1 MTIKQNGQKEHRNSQ
16 IGYYSHKYD
25 SIGRFCSYWH
35 QINEIITLDPENVL
49 EIGIGNGLVCKYLK
63 ERDVN
68 ITTLDIK
75 ESVKADVVGNV
86 LDIPL
91 DDNSFDVVACYEVL
105 EHLPYEKFHAALS
118 EIRRVT
124 RSYAIL
130 SMPDAKKT
138 LVFSIYSAEA
148 RRYEI
153 KIPLLGV
160 RKKGKYHQWE
170 IGRKGYSLRKI
181 LRSIEKAKFEVK
193 KHYRARGNP
202 YHRFFVLKKT
212 DK

>member
-25 SIGRFCSYWH
+25 GLGRFCSYWH

-75 ESVKADVVGNV
+75 ENVKPDVVGTV
-86 LDIPL
+86 LDMPFK
-91 DDNSFDVVACYEVL
+91 DNCFDVVACYEVL
-105 EHLPYEKFHAALS
+105 EHLPYDQFCTALS
-118 EIRRVT
+118 EIRRVAK
-124 RSYAIL
+124 SYVIL
-130 SMPDAKKT
+130 SIPDARKVLGVT
-138 LVFSIYSAEA
+138 VDSVVS
-148 RRYEI
+148 RYHEI
-153 KIPLLGV
+153 IIPLLGV
-160 RKKGKYHQWE
+160 RKKDKYHKWE

-202 YHRFFVLKKT
+202 YHRFFVLKKP